1 VRGEEGQVR
10 GEEGQVRV
18 RGDGTDGD
26 THSHLVRRMMAS
38 VASTALHAPDG
49 CEHARAEGGPQ

>member
-1 VRGEEGQVR
+1 VRRSGAGEEGQVR
-10 GEEGQVRV
+10 GEEGTGR
-18 RGDGTDGD
+18 DGD

-49 CEHARAEGGPQ
+49 CEQRARRGGPQ